1 MACGGWLAPVRLG
14 LHDMPCSNLPTLQG
28 DSQVKYNEYCQGIGW
43 AGILT
48 HPVLQTQSPVQSPVL
63 VASLYVGRSAPLW
76 SAVGKV
82 SRAQSRPLESS
93 KLVSRGPGGRADVR
107 ERDPLSPALWCDV
120 TAAVKSQPPS
130 ELSSSLDCFTVMY

>member
-1 MACGGWLAPVRLG
+1 MACGGWLASVRLG

-48 HPVLQTQSPVQSPVL
+48 HPVLQTQSPVQSPVETPVQSPVL

-82 SRAQSRPLESS
+82 SRAQSRPLERS
-93 KLVSRGPGGRADVR
+93 KLVSRGPEGRADVR
-107 ERDPLSPALWCDV
+107 ERDSLSPAL
-120 TAAVKSQPPS
+120 
-130 ELSSSLDCFTVMY
+130 